1 MTLPE
6 GAQGIIGKHYRQL
19 DHFLVGREKI
29 REFAMSLKDDNPVYY
44 SEAAAAY
51 KRALAFA
58 PNRSAALFGL
68 ALSEHR
74 SKNYAASDSAYGRL
88 RANWS
93 HADPVVVGQ
102 IPKSR
107 TR

>member
-1 MTLPE
+1 MLFD
-6 GAQGIIGKHYRQL
+6 A
-19 DHFLVGREKI
+19 GR
-29 REFAMSLKDDNPVYY
+29 Y

-74 SKNYAASDSAYGRL
+74 SKNYAASDSAYARL

-93 HADPVVVGQ
+93 HADAAVVGQ
-102 IPKSR
+102 IPR
-107 TR
+107 PPAR